1 MSNKRKIA
9 KESNSIKW
17 NYIIAV
23 IFSVILIVAPFN
35 GGSYFRNKYILLIA
49 FISILFALL
58 IVLKNNISKNSPI
71 IHNYIDIGVIA
82 FALSY
87 IFSSIFAISSMDG
100 LDGLLIYISL
110 FMIYKISSYLS
121 SIETTKK
128 VLNNTLILT
137 IFIVAIFSMF
147 GAADIIKLN
156 GVFGWGDR
164 LMGLYQYPNATAS
177 VLAAGFIF
185 TLITLISEE
194 NKNLR
199 LVYFTLM
206 TTVLLAFL
214 ETKSRGGILILAIVW
229 IITIILA
236 DDKSRLYGFI
246 YTLFSGIVSIAV
258 YSKINASFISK
269 EGFVPVFLIFII
281 ATVLLALI
289 IEYCRKYLD
298 KISVKVIRY
307 AFLSLIVL
315 SVVFIMLAF
324 NITSPLQISKDNPQ
338 RGYEIYEVK
347 PESKYV
353 FEIHGQGLIDINN
366 IVVKVNSIDKARI
379 RTEIAS
385 GQYELDDNK
394 TELLSFK
401 TLDSTEY
408 ISLDF
413 INGEDNSKTE
423 ITKVLLKHEDTGQL
437 IKEIKLKYKFIPD
450 DIAKKINEINLKTE
464 SSSER
469 FIFVKDGL
477 KIVKDYPIFGAGY
490 KSWGKLYTKYQSYS
504 YTSREAHNFYLQTAV
519 EAGIVGFIILVTTL
533 ILALYAL
540 IKLYIIKKDRDR
552 LYIIALGGFIAVL
565 FGHALIDFDFSL
577 YAIAM
582 LAWTSLGMLAAEA
595 SKGNILNIK
604 MKQNRIINYIFICI
618 SIAVFL
624 VSATMYK
631 GMTDGNKAA
640 KLVNND
646 NEAAKKIYEKSMKFS
661 YYNYSYLVD
670 YNQILTS
677 EVIQTGDKSK
687 VPEIYE
693 GYKEVEKNDGYNT
706 KFYMPVLNFYLRF
719 GYLEDAQN
727 LLDKHI
733 EITPLDPN
741 VYEQKATIDNEIMK
755 QFASNKGLKE
765 AISYADKIID
775 IEKQHEEALSK
786 TIAPFELTDRTKSLI
801 KVAKSWKE
809 KWEKRL

>member
-49 FISILFALL
+49 FISSLFTLL
-58 IVLKNNISKNSPI
+58 MVLKNNISKNSPI

-110 FMIYKISSYLS
+110 FMIYKTSSYLS

-137 IFIVAIFSMF
+137 TFIVAIFSMF

-185 TLITLISEE
+185 TLIALISEK
-194 NKNLR
+194 NKNFR

-214 ETKSRGGILILAIVW
+214 ETKSRGGILILGIVW

-246 YTLFSGIVSIAV
+246 YTLFSGIISIAV
-258 YSKINASFISK
+258 YSKISASFINK
-269 EGFVPVFLIFII
+269 EGFVPVFLIFAI

-307 AFLSLIVL
+307 AFLSLIAL

-324 NITSPLQISKDNPQ
+324 NITSPLQISMDKPQ

-347 PESKYV
+347 PENKYA
-353 FEIHGQGLIDINN
+353 FEIHGQALGETNN

-385 GQYELDDNK
+385 GRYELDDNK

-423 ITKVLLKHEDTGQL
+423 ITKVSLKHEDTEQL
-437 IKEIKLKYKFIPD
+437 IKDIKLKYKFIPD

-582 LAWTSLGMLAAEA
+582 LAWTGLGMLAAEA

-604 MKQNRIINYIFICI
+604 MKQNKIINYIFICI

-624 VSATMYK
+624 VSATMYI
-631 GMTDGNKAA
+631 GMGDGNKAA

-706 KFYMPVLNFYLRF
+706 KFYNSMLDFYLRF
-719 GYLEDAQN
+719 GYLDDAQGI
-727 LLDKHI
+727 LERYI
-733 EITPLDPN
+733 EVTPLDPN
-741 VYEQKATIDNEIMK
+741 VYE
-755 QFASNKGLKE
+755 L
-765 AISYADKIID
+765 
-775 IEKQHEEALSK
+775 
-786 TIAPFELTDRTKSLI
+786 
-801 KVAKSWKE
+801 
-809 KWEKRL
+809 